1 MHKVT
6 LNMGSEQLF
15 YTKVG
20 RMQVQRT

>member
-1 MHKVT
+1 
-6 LNMGSEQLF
+6 MGSEQLF